1 MKNPSRITILF
12 LLISIIT
19 ALVLIAKTDLMAPVM
34 EFILA
39 TEQGTPLQLMGCIVA
54 AILGLRLAYVLLNMV
69 GKYYAAELDAIQK
82 EKMSTQGGEQP

>member
-12 LLISIIT
+12 LPISIIT

>member
-69 GKYYAAELDAIQK
+69 GKYYAAELDAIEK
-82 EKMSTQGGEQP
+82 EKISMQGGEQR

>member
-1 MKNPSRITILF
+1 MKNPSRITILS

>member
-69 GKYYAAELDAIQK
+69 GKYYAAELDAIEK

>member
-1 MKNPSRITILF
+1 MKNPSRITILL

-19 ALVLIAKTDLMAPVM
+19 ALILIAKTDLMAPVM

>member
-19 ALVLIAKTDLMAPVM
+19 ALILIAKTDLMAPVM

-69 GKYYAAELDAIQK
+69 GKYYSAELDAIEK